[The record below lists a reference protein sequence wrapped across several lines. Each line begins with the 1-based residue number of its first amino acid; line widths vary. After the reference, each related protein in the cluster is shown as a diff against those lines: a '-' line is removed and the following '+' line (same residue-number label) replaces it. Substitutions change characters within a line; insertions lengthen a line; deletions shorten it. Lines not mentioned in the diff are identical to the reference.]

1 MKTHLKEPLM
11 KGLCALCAALSI
23 LAVGLICWFL
33 SVNGIPALQ
42 KIGLFSF
49 LSGSTWAPESG
60 SFGILPMIVGTLYL
74 AAGSLLLGVPI
85 GVLCAVFLVYYCPKK
100 LAEPFKFV
108 ISLLAGIPS
117 IVFGFFGLVVLV
129 PALQVLFPGTSGKGI
144 LCASIVLSIMILPTI
159 VSLCENA
166 LQKVDPDLYDASLAL
181 GASHD
186 HTVFFVC
193 LPAAFSGILA
203 AAVLGLGRAI
213 GETMAVIMVAGN
225 AAVFPNSLLTPMRTL
240 TTNIVME
247 MSYASGLHR
256 EALIATALV
265 LFVLILMMNTA
276 LGGLKRKE
284 RSV

>member
-1 MKTHLKEPLM
+1 M

-33 SVNGIPALQ
+33 SVNGVPALQ

-60 SFGILPMIVGTLYL
+60 SFGILPMIMGTLYL

-166 LQKVDPDLYDASLAL
+166 LQKVDPALYDASLAL

-213 GETMAVIMVAGN
+213 GE
-225 AAVFPNSLLTPMRTL
+225 